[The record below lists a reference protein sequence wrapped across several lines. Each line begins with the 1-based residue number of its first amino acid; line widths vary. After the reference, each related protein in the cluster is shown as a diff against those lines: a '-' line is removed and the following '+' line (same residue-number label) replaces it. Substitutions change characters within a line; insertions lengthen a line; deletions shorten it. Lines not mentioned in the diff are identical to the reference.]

1 MTKLLSIILL
11 FLTPR
16 LAFGQAQADEPPKPG
31 PEVQKLAYYVGTWK
45 GEGEAKAGPFG
56 SGGKLSS
63 SQTCEWFAGGFHLV
77 CRGEETGPS
86 GRRTFLNI
94 MGYDAEAKGYT
105 EYGISSFGESE
116 YNTGGSIVGNKR
128 TFLSNGDAGGKPA
141 KFRYTE
147 VQMSPTLCTYKAEVS
162 VGNEPWTVIGE
173 GKITKVK

>member
-11 FLTPR
+11 LLVPSHGFS
-16 LAFGQAQADEPPKPG
+16 QAQTAQPPKPG
-31 PEVQKLAYYVGTWK
+31 PEVQELAYYVGTWK
-45 GEGEAKAGPFG
+45 GEGEAKAGPLG

-63 SQTCEWFAGGFHLV
+63 SQTCEWFAGGFHVV

-86 GRRTFLNI
+86 GKRTFLNI
-94 MGYDAEAKGYT
+94 MAYDAETKGYT

-116 YNTGGSIVGNKR
+116 YNKGGSIVGNKLM
-128 TFLSNGDAGGKPA
+128 FLWDGDAGEKPA

-147 VQMSPTLCTYKAEVS
+147 VHVSPMLYTYKAEAS